1 MAGYHVNGVPLM
13 LHELADERVQW
24 FQKNG
29 NRQQRLEAAEIL
41 RERQAR
47 AQAWEAYRQ
56 TPGYLVDQHIARPFP
71 KAKNNLGVLA
81 ESVNEISRKLGP
93 PRDINEIMRKLPK

>member
-1 MAGYHVNGVPLM
+1 MAGYQVNEMPLM

-24 FQKNG
+24 FQQNG

-47 AQAWEAYRQ
+47 EQAWEAYQQ
-56 TPGYLVDQHIARPFP
+56 TPGYLVDQELRRPFP
-71 KAKNNLGVLA
+71 ESKKNLGVLA
-81 ESVNEISRKLGP
+81 DPLTR
-93 PRDINEIMRKLPK
+93 PRLSPQQFKEMMDRLQ